1 MTRTPPLLGLA
12 LTALLLAATLAGCGV
27 PVDDQPQ
34 QIDVPSLDS
43 LGPMDFLPSKHF

>member
-1 MTRTPPLLGLA
+1 MTRGPRLIGA
-12 LTALLLAATLAGCGV
+12 VLTGLLLSSALASCGV

-43 LGPMDFLPSKHF
+43 LGSLESLSSGQF